1 MGQAYAG
8 TSPFTSPQGTCF
20 GFGIHATI
28 PLACLRGGSGPSL
41 EIELAD
47 HNVPAG
53 MMPLIASWIDPP
65 AAGQP
70 SIRLYADGDTYW
82 LWIERGGWTRIDLAA
97 TAPPRI
103 VLSAAGDP
111 SAREEHLWTTPVSLC
126 LLHRGDLTLHAAAVD
141 VGGESIVIAAPGGT
155 GKSTLAAAFVQ
166 AGHRL
171 LSEDLTCVRTAQAP
185 AAVPGPAMLRLRPD
199 VLSHVTLPGARVIR
213 QIRSRVTFALNQDR
227 RGECAPVPLRA
238 VVILDTGVEGPG
250 EERLLPD
257 EALRRLWPMA
267 FRLPLHNWTAACFA
281 QLAELVRTVP
291 VRTFPR
297 LRSLGELPRAVQELS
312 A

>member
-1 MGQAYAG
+1 
-8 TSPFTSPQGTCF
+8 
-20 GFGIHATI
+20 
-28 PLACLRGGSGPSL
+28 
-41 EIELAD
+41 
-47 HNVPAG
+47 
-53 MMPLIASWIDPP
+53 MPLIASWIDPP

-82 LWIERGGWTRIDLAA
+82 LWIERGGWTRIELAA
-97 TAPPRI
+97 EARPRI

-111 SAREEHLWTTPVSLC
+111 TAREEHLWTTPISLC
-126 LLHRGDLTLHAAAVD
+126 LLHRGDLVLHAAAVD

-171 LSEDLTCVRTAQAP
+171 LSEDVTCIRSTGAP
-185 AAVPGPAMLRLRPD
+185 SVVPGPALLRLRPD
-199 VLSHVTLPGARVIR
+199 VLSHVSLPAVTVIR
-213 QIRSRVTFALNQDR
+213 QIRSRVTFALDHHQ

-238 VVILDTGVEGPG
+238 MFIIDAERAGG
-250 EERLLPD
+250 ELLPPA
-257 EALRRLWPMA
+257 EAIRRLWPMA
-267 FRLPLHNWTAACFA
+267 FRLPLHNWTATCFA
-281 QLAELVRTVP
+281 QLAQVVRTIT

-297 LRSLGELPRAVQELS
+297 LRTLEELPRAVQEMS